1 MLLSVSIDRLTLS
14 YENVRKT
21 DLSVAHDEM
30 VASLLHHGLQQNL
43 VVVPS
48 EEPGR
53 YEVVAGGRRLA
64 ALKELRVRGLVVPNI
79 GEEWAIPCRVADA
92 RDAAEISLAENVV
105 RVAMHP
111 ADQFEAWTRLA
122 EEGKTPAETATRFGV
137 SERTVR
143 QRLKLGRVAPEL
155 MQAFR
160 EDKLTLDALTAFT
173 ICDDAARQL
182 DVWEK
187 MRQGYVNPHAVR
199 RMLTEGSVPSCS
211 KLARFVGEADY
222 ERAGGLISR
231 DLFEQNCY
239 FENAALLESLALRKL
254 QDKAEELK
262 ASWSHVDVRLDPDHA
277 AMRGHA
283 GMRPSVVGAPVGLA
297 EEFSRKSVR
306 YESLSRG
313 EYEDK
318 ADEEELQEEFERL
331 EEELAELRERLLPY
345 TDYTDEQKRTG
356 RLFVWIGHDGSLE
369 TRAALP
375 IEAAASETAGGGDA
389 AGSDER
395 GGAASAVSPDSAY
408 SASLRDD
415 LAIYRTSMLQAAV
428 GESFAAAFDL
438 MAYTL
443 ALPLLREKAG
453 YARSPINARVERYR
467 SQTSLKDLDA
477 AASGA
482 KRNAQRQG
490 LASDWANIP
499 DAALRFRAFCSLPEE
514 EKRKIFAY
522 CVAEGLEGGLSGAMP
537 KECEM
542 TAARLGVRAH
552 EEWRP
557 GESAFF
563 KRLKKAQLLFLVA
576 DVIGERHRANQAD
589 RTRGEIASW
598 LGRVFAGDPV
608 ATSGMDAAALERI
621 AVWTPDGMEYAEGG
635 DISQSD
641 AEAETEIVETESA
654 DVVPIRFR
662 SEEAETQSLPAWL
675 LEGDAA

>member
-1 MLLSVSIDRLTLS
+1 MLASIPLDLLTLS
-14 YENVRKT
+14 AKNVRKT
-21 DLSVAHDEM
+21 GAKAAHDEM
-30 VASLLHHGLQQNL
+30 TASLTHHGLQQNP
-43 VVVPS
+43 VVIPS
-48 EEPGR
+48 GESGR
-53 YEVVAGGRRLA
+53 YEVIAGGRRLA
-64 ALKELRVRGLVVPNI
+64 ALQALREEGRTVSGV
-79 GEEWAIPCRVADA
+79 GEDWTVPCRVAQAEDA
-92 RDAAEISLAENVV
+92 TELSLAENAV

-111 ADQFEAWTRLA
+111 ADQFEAWTKLVEDGKSPSEVA
-122 EEGKTPAETATRFGV
+122 ERFGV
-137 SERTVR
+137 SVPLVL
-143 QRLKLGRVAPEL
+143 QRLKLGKVSPTL
-155 MQAFR
+155 MQEYR
-160 EDKLTLDALTAFT
+160 SGKLTLEALTAFT
-173 ICDDAARQL
+173 VCDDAARQL

-187 MRQGYVNPHAVR
+187 LRQGYVNPHAVR
-199 RMLTEGSVPSCS
+199 RMLTEGSVPGHS
-211 KLARFVGEADY
+211 KPARFVGEADY
-222 ERAGGLISR
+222 QRAGGLISR
-231 DLFEQNCY
+231 DLFEDNCY

-254 QDKAEELK
+254 QEKAEELK
-262 ASWSHVDVRLDPDHA
+262 RSWAHVDVRLDADHA

-283 GMRPSVVGAPVGLA
+283 EMRPSVVGAPDDLA

-306 YESLSRG
+306 YESLSRS
-313 EYEDK
+313 EYEDE

-331 EEELAELRERLLPY
+331 EIELAELRERLLPY

-356 RLFVWIGHDGSLE
+356 RLFVWIGHDGALE
-369 TRAALP
+369 TRAMLP
-375 IEAAASETAGGGDA
+375 IEAAVSETSGGGDA

-395 GGAASAVSPDSAY
+395 SEAASAVSPGSAY

-415 LAIYRTSMLQAAV
+415 LAICRTSMLQAAV

-443 ALPLLREKAG
+443 ALPLLRERSG
-453 YARSPINARVERYR
+453 YVRSPINAKVERYR
-467 SQTSLKDLDA
+467 SQTSLKALDA
-477 AASGA
+477 AVSGA
-482 KRNAQRQG
+482 KRSAQRQG
-490 LASDWANIP
+490 LASDWADIP
-499 DAALRFRAFCSLPEE
+499 DAAMRFRAFCSLPEE

-542 TAARLGVRAH
+542 AAARLGVRAH

-557 GESAFF
+557 DESSFF
-563 KRLKKAQLLFLVA
+563 KRLKKAQLLSLVA
-576 DVIGERHRANQAD
+576 DVIGERHCAKLAD

-621 AVWTPDGMEYAEGG
+621 AVWTPEGMEYPEGG
-635 DISQSD
+635 DAHQTDS
-641 AEAETEIVETESA
+641 EAEPEIVETESA